1 MVSLLAG
8 ALALAGGVAW
18 LVKVALIWAN
28 GGTNT
33 TDGLVGVLF
42 ALGAVLSGL
51 AAAIRAWQARPA
63 ASTSHRVLAALLAV
77 IAFFAAVNLP
87 ILVGWQ
93 LFGGTWIAEEV
104 GVVMTASLAVALGQ
118 RWLRVGFKPVP
129 PRPL

>member
-42 ALGAVLSGL
+42 ALGAVLIGL